1 MAYGLQLSDGRI
13 ADPFRLLTSNIFD
26 LGDLAA
32 NFGDDVGF
40 DACFRMGCRIN
51 GVSLVTLFRLRPP
64 RIRQKQTNL

>member
-32 NFGDDVGF
+32 NFGDDVGSR
-40 DACFRMGCRIN
+40 RMFQN
-51 GVSLVTLFRLRPP
+51 GSQNKRCQPSDFV
-64 RIRQKQTNL
+64 QTAAS